1 MNDADR
7 EAVRRAVSETIEDMI
22 VISHGT
28 DKVLSDIPDKA
39 IVLAGALS
47 PALFK
52 TFDAMF
58 NIGEAFTA
66 AQTKPAGVYIVMN
79 GVIFDRDRASKDV
92 GQNKFVAL

>member
-1 MNDADR
+1 MSLIQEDSLEMNDADR

-47 PALFK
+47 PAP
-52 TFDAMF
+52 
-58 NIGEAFTA
+58 I
-66 AQTKPAGVYIVMN
+66 
-79 GVIFDRDRASKDV
+79 
-92 GQNKFVAL
+92 